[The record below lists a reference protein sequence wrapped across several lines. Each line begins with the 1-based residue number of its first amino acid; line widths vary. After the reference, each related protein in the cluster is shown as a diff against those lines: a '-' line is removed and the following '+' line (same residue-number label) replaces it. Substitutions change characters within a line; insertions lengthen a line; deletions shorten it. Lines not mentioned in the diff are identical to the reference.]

1 MIVDFCAYLG
11 NWPLY
16 PLPIRDAAGLVGV
29 MDRCGIDAAFVSLV
43 DGAFSLNPRDANER
57 LESLVAEHAG
67 RLLPVGTVDPT
78 SPCWREDVIDGVEHL
93 GLAGFRIHPTYQ
105 GYALDNSSISAL
117 TDTLAMVHRP
127 LFIAAFIDEERFQH
141 PAFRVPPVPL
151 DQIAGLIRRVP
162 ETTIVLNNLTVEQA
176 TALLDMPGI
185 SLSNVF
191 MDVNAMDKPFNGLA
205 QLIQD
210 YGSDRL
216 VYGSQIPF
224 LYPEAA
230 LALLQEATIPLD
242 RGHPARPN
250 THPSAEAI
258 LAQNWRASETLRELV
273 DNVALT

>member
-16 PLPIRDAAGLVGV
+16 PLPIRDAAGLVGA

-57 LESLVAEHAG
+57 LKSLVAGHTG

-78 SPCWREDVIDGVEHL
+78 SPCWREDVMDGVEGT

-105 GYALDNSSISAL
+105 GYALDNTSAPSEWRL
-117 TDTLAMVHRP
+117 PKSDGVLALAHTLAMVHRP

-151 DQIAGLIRRVP
+151 NQIAGLIRRAP
-162 ETTIVLNNLTVEQA
+162 KTTFVLNNLTVEQA

-191 MDVNAMDKPFNGLA
+191 MDVNAMDKPFNGLV
-205 QLIQD
+205 QLIQHH
-210 YGSDRL
+210 GSDRL
-216 VYGSQIPF
+216 VYGSQVPF
-224 LYPEAA
+224 LYPEAT
-230 LALLQEATIPLD
+230 LALLQEATD
-242 RGHPARPN
+242 AG
-250 THPSAEAI
+250 AEAI
-258 LAQNWRASETLRELV
+258 LEQNWRTSETLRKLV
-273 DNVALT
+273 ENVALT

>member
-16 PLPIRDAAGLVGV
+16 PLPIRHAAGLVGV

-57 LESLVAEHAG
+57 LKSLVAEHSG
-67 RLLPVGTVDPT
+67 RLLPVGTVDAS
-78 SPCWREDVIDGVEHL
+78 SPCWREDVVAGIEQM

-105 GYALDNSSISAL
+105 GYALDGNGVVAMAN
-117 TDTLAMVHRP
+117 TLAMVHRP
-127 LFIAAFIDEERFQH
+127 LFVACFIDEERFQH

-151 DQIAGLIRRVP
+151 DQVASLIRRAP

-176 TALLDMPGI
+176 TALLNMPDT

-205 QLIQD
+205 QLIQH
-210 YGSDRL
+210 YGSGRL
-216 VYGSQIPF
+216 VYGSQVPF
-224 LYPEAA
+224 LYPEAP
-230 LALLQEATIPLD
+230 LALLQEATIPD
-242 RGHPARPN
+242 DGAD
-250 THPSAEAI
+250 AI
-258 LAQNWRASETLRELV
+258 LEQNWRTSEVLRGLLESIP
-273 DNVALT
+273 LT